1 MSAELKTVLDGLAF
15 PESPRWHGGA
25 LWFSDMH
32 AHEVVSLAPDGS
44 RRTAAAFD
52 GPVSGLGWLPAGQML
67 VVSMAGKRVLRQEAD
82 GAFVTHGD
90 LSAVATGLAN
100 DMVID
105 AHGTAFVG
113 NFGFSL
119 HPMETPRAAKLARVK
134 TDGAVSVAADELM
147 FPNGMVI
154 TPDGGTLIVGES
166 FARVLTAFD
175 LARDGALTNRR
186 VWAALPEGAAPDG
199 ICLDSEGAIWVASP
213 TTSEVIRVRAGGAVL
228 ARVPTE
234 QLAIACMLGG
244 EDRRTLYVLTA
255 ESTDPEACRTKRTAR
270 IQTMRVDAP
279 GAGRP

>member
-1 MSAELKTVLDGLAF
+1 MLS
-15 PESPRWHGGA
+15 
-25 LWFSDMH
+25 
-32 AHEVVSLAPDGS
+32 
-44 RRTAAAFD
+44 TAAKIT
-52 GPVSGLGWLPAGQML
+52 VTWLARP
-67 VVSMAGKRVLRQEAD
+67 
-82 GAFVTHGD
+82 
-90 LSAVATGLAN
+90 SALTWWAIATGLAN
-100 DMVID
+100 DMVVD

-134 TDGAVSVAADELM
+134 TDGSVGVAAEELM

-175 LARDGALTNRR
+175 LARDGSLTSRR

-199 ICLDSEGAIWVASP
+199 ICLDAEGAVWVASP
-213 TTSEVIRVRAGGAVL
+213 TTSEVIRVRAGGEVL

-255 ESTDPEACRTKRTAR
+255 ESTNPDACKAKRTAR
-270 IQTMRVDAP
+270 IQTMRVDAA

>member
-1 MSAELKTVLDGLAF
+1 MSALTTILDGLAF
-15 PESPRWHGGA
+15 PEGPRWHDGA

-32 AHEVVSLAPDGS
+32 AHEVVRLAPDGS
-44 RRTAAAFD
+44 RRTAASFD

-67 VVSMAGKRVLRQEAD
+67 VVSMADKRVLRQEAD

-90 LSAVATGLAN
+90 LAAIATGLAN

-119 HPMETPRAAKLARVK
+119 HPPEAPRPAKLARVK
-134 TDGAVSVAADELM
+134 TDGSVSVAAEEMM

-154 TPDGGTLIVGES
+154 TPDGATLIVGES
-166 FARVLTAFD
+166 FSRVLTAFD
-175 LARDGALTNRR
+175 LARDGSLTNRR
-186 VWAALPEGAAPDG
+186 VWAALPDKALPDG
-199 ICLDSEGAIWVASP
+199 ICLDAEGAVWLASP
-213 TTSEVIRVRAGGAVL
+213 TTSEIIRVREGGDVL

-234 QLAIACMLGG
+234 QMAIACMLGG
-244 EDRRTLYVLTA
+244 DDRRTLYVLTA
-255 ESTDPEACRTKRTAR
+255 ESTDPEVCKAARTAR
-270 IQTMRVDAP
+270 VQTMRVDVA